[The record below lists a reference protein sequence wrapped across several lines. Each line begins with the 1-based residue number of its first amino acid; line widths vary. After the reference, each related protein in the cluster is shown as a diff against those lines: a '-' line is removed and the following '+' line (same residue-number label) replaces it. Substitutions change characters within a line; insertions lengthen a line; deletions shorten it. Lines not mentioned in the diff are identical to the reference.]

1 MRVLLV
7 QAVSTHD
14 CGEVVFPLGLARLAA
29 AIGREHEVQGLDLNL
44 DPFPWPGLVR
54 TLDAFRPDVV
64 GISFRNLDPL
74 AGNLISFVPH
84 LKTLGILIRQH
95 APEATVALGGSAF
108 TLFAQRLMEEVPE
121 VDVAVSGEA
130 DAAFPLLL
138 QNLATPG
145 AVPGALWRTDGAWEP
160 GPPARIAAGLRRRD
174 RVRRGGGV
182 CTANEP
188 QIVYCRDLDS
198 LPLPDWRAFAPAYY
212 QNQNRYVAFMGVETK
227 RGCPNNCRYCL
238 YPVLQGS
245 RLRLRSPE
253 RIVDELETLQHD
265 FGIRNVH
272 FTDAVVNQPEDH
284 LRAICE
290 EILRRGVEIGWTGF
304 FREDTLSEK
313 ELELYSKAGLLTL
326 YFSADGASDYTLR
339 LLGKNLTMEQVLH
352 AGKLAAQSGILSVYH
367 FLVNLP
373 GESRRSVEQAYRL
386 LDKLFSLHA
395 SKANLGAVV
404 INNLRLYPGTP
415 LTEKILRDRLIDPG
429 LDLLYPV
436 YFNPPPWDNL
446 RHELGA
452 FCMSRGALSYLK
464 AVNSEQK
471 EQLKTKN

>member
-54 TLDAFRPDVV
+54 TLDAFKPDVV

-84 LKTLGILIRQH
+84 LKTLAILIRQH

-130 DAAFPLLL
+130 EAAFPLLL
-138 QNLATPG
+138 QNLDTPG
-145 AVPGALWRTDGAWEP
+145 AVAGALWRTDGACEP
-160 GPPARIAAGLRRRD
+160 GPASRSIEIGLRRRD
-174 RVRRGGGV
+174 GRV

-198 LPLPDWRAFAPAYY
+198 LPLPDWRVFAPAYY

-238 YPVLQGS
+238 YPVLQGH

-253 RIVDELETLQHD
+253 RIVDELETLRVD

-284 LRAICE
+284 LRAICK
-290 EILRRGVEIGWTGF
+290 EILRRGLEIGWTGF

-313 ELELYSKAGLLTL
+313 ELDLYTKAGLLTL
-326 YFSADGASDYTLR
+326 YFSADGASDHTLR
-339 LLGKNLTMEQVLH
+339 LLGKNLTLEQVLH

-373 GESRRSVEQAYRL
+373 GESRASVDQAYGL
-386 LDKLFSLHA
+386 LDRLFSLHA
-395 SKANLGAVV
+395 AKANLGAVV

-415 LTEKILRDRLIDPG
+415 LTEEILRDRLIDPG
-429 LDLLYPV
+429 YDLLYPC
-436 YFNPPPWDNL
+436 YFNPPPWDDL
-446 RHELGA
+446 RHELAA
-452 FCMSRGALSYLK
+452 FCMSRGAVSYLK
-464 AVNSEQK
+464 NGGNNAENGGNHARPVA
-471 EQLKTKN
+471 

>member
-14 CGEVVFPLGLARLAA
+14 CSEMVFPLGLARLAA

-54 TLDAFRPDVV
+54 TLAAFRPDVV

-95 APEATVALGGSAF
+95 APETTVALGGSAF
-108 TLFAQRLMEEVPE
+108 TLFARRLMEEVPE
-121 VDVAVSGEA
+121 VDVSLSGEA
-130 DAAFPLLL
+130 DAAFALLL
-138 QNLATPG
+138 QNLETPG
-145 AVPGALWRTDGAWEP
+145 AVPGTLWRKD
-160 GPPARIAAGLRRRD
+160 
-174 RVRRGGGV
+174 GV
-182 CTANEP
+182 CAANNP
-188 QIVYCRDLDS
+188 QIVCCRDLDS

-212 QNQNRYVAFMGVETK
+212 QNRNRYVAFMGVETK

-238 YPVLQGS
+238 YPVLQGH

-253 RIVDELETLQHD
+253 RIVDELETLQRD
-265 FGIRNVH
+265 FGIRSVH
-272 FTDAVVNQPEDH
+272 FTDAVVNQPADH
-284 LRAICE
+284 LRAICK
-290 EILRRGVEIGWTGF
+290 EILRRGLDIGWTGF

-313 ELELYSKAGLLTL
+313 EMDLYMKAGLLTV
-326 YFSADGASDYTLR
+326 YFSADGASDYTLG
-339 LLGKNLTMEQVLH
+339 LLGKNLTLEQVLH
-352 AGKLAAQSGILSVYH
+352 AAKLAAQSGILTVYH

-373 GESRRSVEQAYRL
+373 GETRGSVDQTYRL
-386 LDKLFSLHA
+386 LDRLFSLHA
-395 SKANLGAVV
+395 SKGNLGAVV
-404 INNLRLYPGTP
+404 INNLRIYPGTP

-429 LDLLYPV
+429 LDLLYPI
-436 YFNPPPWDNL
+436 YFNPPPRDNL

-452 FCMSRGALSYLK
+452 FCMSRGALS
-464 AVNSEQK
+464 AVNREW
-471 EQLKTKN
+471 

>member
-14 CGEVVFPLGLARLAA
+14 CGEMVFPLGLARLAA

-54 TLDAFRPDVV
+54 RLDAFRPDVV

-95 APEATVALGGSAF
+95 APEATVVLGGSAF
-108 TLFAQRLMEEVPE
+108 TLFARRLIEEVPE
-121 VDVAVSGEA
+121 VDVSLSGEA
-130 DAAFPLLL
+130 EAAFPLLL
-138 QNLATPG
+138 QNLETPG
-145 AVPGALWRTDGAWEP
+145 AVPGTLWRKS
-160 GPPARIAAGLRRRD
+160 
-174 RVRRGGGV
+174 GV
-182 CTANEP
+182 CTANNS

-198 LPLPDWRAFAPAYY
+198 LPLPDWRVFAPSYY

-238 YPVLQGS
+238 YPVLQGH

-265 FGIRNVH
+265 FGIRSVH
-272 FTDAVVNQPEDH
+272 FTDAVVNQPADH
-284 LRAICE
+284 LRAICK
-290 EILRRGVEIGWTGF
+290 EILRRGLDIGWTGF

-313 ELELYSKAGLLTL
+313 ELDLYSEAGLLTL
-326 YFSADGASDYTLR
+326 YFSADGASDYTLK
-339 LLGKNLTMEQVLH
+339 LLGKNLTLEQVLH
-352 AGKLAAQSGILSVYH
+352 AGKLAARSGILSVYH

-373 GESRRSVEQAYRL
+373 GETQGSVDQTYRL

-395 SKANLGAVV
+395 SRGNLGAVV

-429 LDLLYPV
+429 LDLLYPI

-452 FCMSRGALSYLK
+452 FCMSQGALSYLS
-464 AVNSEQK
+464 AVDSE
-471 EQLKTKN
+471 